1 MLEKDL
7 EKKLVGWVEAHGG
20 VAYKFV
26 SPGNAGVPDRIVIFP
41 NRQPIFVELKSEDG
55 QVTPLQSRQI
65 CRLRSLGQ
73 KAMIVRGVTGL
84 MEFCKYVEEIYGI

>member
-41 NRQPIFVELKSEDG
+41 HRKPIFVELKSEDG
-55 QVTPLQSRQI
+55 QLTPLQLRQI
-65 CRLRSLGQ
+65 RRLRSLGQ
-73 KAMIVRGVTGL
+73 KAMVVQGAIGL
-84 MEFCKYVEEIYGI
+84 VGFCKYVEAVYGI

>member
-7 EKKLVGWVEAHGG
+7 EKKLVRWVEAHGG

-41 NRQPIFVELKSEDG
+41 NKQPIFVELKSEDG

-65 CRLRSLGQ
+65 RRLRSLGQ
-73 KAMIVRGVTGL
+73 KAMVVQGVIGL
-84 MEFCKYVEEIYGI
+84 VGFCKYVEAVYGI